1 MSRAT
6 CHVPVCQGGVAAGA
20 RRLLPARHLPR
31 PDALLRRPVQLAGRY
46 TMLRSFVDC
55 LLVESTSTLVEASSE
70 YSKKKLSRISLTPP
84 PQDNTLVISEVRP
97 EDKGVY
103 RCYREGGDQKEFAEV
118 DVDNVDMPT
127 VVMRT
132 LWCLGNIL
140 PQVPAVFQRRLL
152 TMMTRHS
159 AEISY
164 E

>member
-1 MSRAT
+1 M
-6 CHVPVCQGGVAAGA
+6 
-20 RRLLPARHLPR
+20 
-31 PDALLRRPVQLAGRY
+31 
-46 TMLRSFVDC
+46 
-55 LLVESTSTLVEASSE
+55 
-70 YSKKKLSRISLTPP
+70 TPP

-118 DVDNVDMPT
+118 DVDMPT

-159 AEISY
+159 AKISY

>member
-1 MSRAT
+1 M
-6 CHVPVCQGGVAAGA
+6 
-20 RRLLPARHLPR
+20 
-31 PDALLRRPVQLAGRY
+31 
-46 TMLRSFVDC
+46 
-55 LLVESTSTLVEASSE
+55 
-70 YSKKKLSRISLTPP
+70 TPP

-118 DVDNVDMPT
+118 DVDNVDNVDKPT